1 MESPLGTEGGIL
13 MSTTVTPGLFSLA
26 EAKVSWKAPWFM
38 AFFGVVVFGGFGV
51 LGRREPVVF
60 SLTPEDAN
68 FALPPIEAMSH
79 TVGLTLGAILLGITA
94 LAFAWV
100 IQKKPVPLWWSLV
113 FGFIAITALLGWLA
127 AGDRVP
133 VAFLLANAIVLAIPI
148 MFGGM
153 AGVMSE
159 RVGVV
164 NIAIEGQLLTGA
176 FVAAVVSTL
185 TGSLYVGMIAAII
198 AAALV
203 SMILAVFAVRYLV
216 DQIIVGVVL
225 NVLVIGVTN
234 FLYSQWLTQDAASTN
249 APGTFPLISIP
260 VLSDIPI
267 LGPVLFENRLTVFLA
282 FLAVPLLWYVLFRT
296 SWGLRARAVGEY
308 PMAADTMGI
317 RVASTRFWWVV
328 MGGALAG
335 LGGAA
340 LTIGNVGAF
349 GKEMT
354 QGQGFIALAVVIL
367 GRWHPFYMSAAALLF
382 GFSIILR
389 VWANQVSPGIP
400 TDFIIMVPYLV
411 TIIAVVGF
419 VGKVRPP
426 AASGKP
432 YVKE

>member
-1 MESPLGTEGGIL
+1 LGGIL
-13 MSTTVTPGLFSLA
+13 LA
-26 EAKVSWKAPWFM
+26 
-38 AFFGVVVFGGFGV
+38 
-51 LGRREPVVF
+51 
-60 SLTPEDAN
+60 
-68 FALPPIEAMSH
+68 
-79 TVGLTLGAILLGITA
+79 ITA
-94 LAFAWV
+94 LASLWV
-100 IQKKPVPLWWSLV
+100 SRKKPVPLWWSV
-113 FGFIAITALLGWLA
+113 IFGLISITALLGWLA

-148 MFGGM
+148 MFGGL

-159 RVGVV
+159 RVGVI

-185 TGSLYVGMIAAII
+185 TGNLYVGLVAAMV

-203 SMILAVFAVRYLV
+203 SSILAVFSVRYLV

-225 NVLVIGVTN
+225 NVLVIGTTD
-234 FLYSQWLTQDAASTN
+234 FLYSQWLTQDASN
-249 APGTFPLISIP
+249 SNSPGTFPIFSVP
-260 VLSDIPI
+260 VLSEIPI
-267 LGPVLFENRLTVFLA
+267 LGPALFENRVTVFLA
-282 FLAVPLLWYVLFRT
+282 FIAIPLLWFVLFRT
-296 SWGLRARAVGEY
+296 RFGLRARAVGEY

-317 RVASTRFWWVV
+317 RVEATRFWWVV
-328 MGGALAG
+328 IGGALAG

-411 TIIAVVGF
+411 TVIAVVGF
-419 VGKVRPP
+419 VGRVRPP
-426 AASGKP
+426 ASVGRP